1 MRLRTKLLAGILG
14 TLLLQIAV
22 TGTFTLSSFLHTTRA
37 SMDTALRRDWDRARA
52 YIEEM
57 KHRLYTDLFQLSFLL
72 EEGQAAGASREYL
85 RGLMHHF
92 VSLTSVDRI
101 ILVDGQGTVVADERA
116 GLGTEESLPIGM
128 LNARDFRFPRN
139 LFVTASDGKGTLRL
153 YLVTGTAVHRK
164 GDPWHIYLVTDID
177 RGLVA
182 EILEK
187 TGTNIALF
195 VGNVPIVFSDEFQSF
210 PSYGPPSQAPPSV
223 PSQTLPAMVRFA
235 DQPYSMYSSPLSA
248 DLRDKLYLVSLRSAL
263 PEQLYIKSVLFSY
276 LTAFLITLAASLFL
290 AAGVTSLAVS
300 PFTRL
305 SQWLH
310 RSMDTGEVG
319 KLDIKSRDETG
330 FLASAFHGMVST
342 LIAEKHT
349 VSDQLEQIRQL
360 AAYNERIMNGIR
372 AAIVVVDARGAIEF
386 CNSYFAQLTCE
397 DRESLSGQDFREKV
411 SRLFTLRGGASAASA
426 FTFEREAVVE
436 GLSLQRDHAE
446 ALHFT
451 AKLSPMGLS
460 GNRKGSLVVLE
471 DVTASE
477 RFWAGVTIA
486 DRVTSLGILSAGM
499 AHEINNPLGS
509 ILSHVNYLKA
519 VEKAN
524 EKLDS
529 LFWIESETNRI
540 AAIIQRIRAY
550 SAPVTDGGHAADL
563 NLVARQTLELLR
575 FTLEKRKL
583 EVSSNL
589 AEDLADV
596 DCPPDELKQ
605 VVLNILL
612 NACEACADGGSIRI
626 RTDRG
631 SNGTAVLSVADNGVG
646 IAPENMKNIFDP
658 FFTTKN
664 ASQGNGLGLSICYAI
679 VKRSGGDIRVES
691 LPGAGTEVE
700 VTLNVHEHPHRG

>member
-22 TGTFTLSSFLHTTRA
+22 TGTFTLSSFLSTTRL
-37 SMDTALRRDWDRARA
+37 SMETALHRDWDRARA
-52 YIEEM
+52 YLEEM
-57 KHRLYTDLFQLSFLL
+57 KHRLYTDLFQLSFIL
-72 EEGQAAGASREYL
+72 EEGKAADASAGYIRS
-85 RGLMHHF
+85 LMHHF
-92 VSLTSVDRI
+92 VSLASVDRI
-101 ILVDGQGTVVADERA
+101 VLVDGRGAVVADERA
-116 GLGTEESLPIGM
+116 GLPQDDTLPISM
-128 LNARDFRFPRN
+128 LNTQDFRFPRN
-139 LFVTASDGKGTLRL
+139 LFVTASDGRGTLRL
-153 YLVTGTAVHRK
+153 YLVTGTAVQRP
-164 GDPWHIYLVTDID
+164 GASPWHIYIVTDID

-187 TGTNIALF
+187 TGTNVAF
-195 VGNVPIVFSDEFQSF
+195 FAGNVPIVFSDEFQSF
-210 PSYGPPSQAPPSV
+210 PSLGPTSAAPYGPSPAP
-223 PSQTLPAMVRFA
+223 QPAIRFG

-248 DLRDKLYLVSLRSAL
+248 DLRDKLYLVSLRSSL

-276 LTAFLITLAASLFL
+276 LTAFLITLAASIFL

-310 RSMDTGEVG
+310 RYMDTGQVG
-319 KLDIKSRDETG
+319 KLDIRSRDETG
-330 FLASAFHGMVST
+330 FLAGAFHAMVST
-342 LIAEKHT
+342 MIAEKRT

-372 AAIVVVDARGAIEF
+372 AAIVVVDAQGAIEF
-386 CNSYFAQLTCE
+386 CNSYFAELTCE
-397 DRESLSGQDFREKV
+397 EREGLRGQDFRQRV
-411 SRLFTLRGGASAASA
+411 SRIFTLRDGAPAEGA
-426 FTFEREAVVE
+426 FSFEREAVIE
-436 GLSLQRDHAE
+436 GLSLTRPDAGV
-446 ALHFT
+446 LHFT

-486 DRVTSLGILSAGM
+486 DRVTSMGILSAGM

-519 VEKAN
+519 VEKGS

-550 SAPVTDGGHAADL
+550 SAPATDGEHTADL
-563 NLVARQTLELLR
+563 NLVASQTLDLLR

-583 EVSSNL
+583 DVSSNL
-589 AEDLADV
+589 AQDLAYV

-605 VVLNILL
+605 VVLNIVL
-612 NACEACADGGSIRI
+612 NAFEACSDGGAVCI
-626 RTDRG
+626 RTGRG

-679 VKRSGGDIRVES
+679 VKRCGGDIRIES
-691 LPGAGTEVE
+691 RPGAGTEVE